1 MCLDECEM
9 KRIHS
14 NVLENTQLMIIAE
27 GTMITNHCSKTSSK
41 CFCHNTTNRPH
52 VRLYKPL
59 PLPLHCSLLFSSLS
73 FLPSSLIPSITA
85 SSGGVNNWCSSSGTV
100 RNLWIDGAE
109 GGLYFSLLNFSVDL
123 LGLIYLSTPRSTKV
137 YILKKMDY
145 RGKTLVFWPG
155 QHFQCQDAF
164 WSSPAP
170 RHPFL
175 TVHISVLVCV
185 DMPYILH
192 IGHINSCLARIKSA
206 YPST

>member
-1 MCLDECEM
+1 MLDSINLCLFL
-9 KRIHS
+9 S
-14 NVLENTQLMIIAE
+14 IA
-27 GTMITNHCSKTSSK
+27 
-41 CFCHNTTNRPH
+41 
-52 VRLYKPL
+52 
-59 PLPLHCSLLFSSLS
+59 LFSSLS

-185 DMPYILH
+185 DMPYIFTYRAYKLLLGAYQ
-192 IGHINSCLARIKSA
+192 ISIPEYLDRILRWIQMNKKW
-206 YPST
+206 